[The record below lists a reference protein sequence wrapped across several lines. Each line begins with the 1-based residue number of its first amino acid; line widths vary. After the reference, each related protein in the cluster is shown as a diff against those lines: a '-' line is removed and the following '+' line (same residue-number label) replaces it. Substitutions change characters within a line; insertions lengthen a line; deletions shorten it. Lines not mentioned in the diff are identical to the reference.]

1 MSASARGVAV
11 AALAALLP
19 GVAGQR
25 PVVADEAPQAR
36 ICAEAEQR
44 YQAIL
49 GHLPASTDGPVVL
62 MYKSTF
68 CPPRLAVRA
77 GQTVRWVNVDRRTSH
92 SVWFRDAG
100 RPDSERLFPE
110 EHTDMVIDL
119 APGEHRYVCAP
130 HWNDGM
136 VATIMVER

>member
-1 MSASARGVAV
+1 MSASASGVAV

-25 PVVADEAPQAR
+25 PAVADEAPQAR

-44 YQAIL
+44 YQSIL
-49 GHLPASTDGPVVL
+49 GHPPASADGAVVL
-62 MYKSTF
+62 MYKSSF
-68 CPPRLAVRA
+68 CPPRLVVRA

-92 SVWFRDAG
+92 SVWFKDAG
-100 RPDSERLFPE
+100 RPDSERLFPADY
-110 EHTDMVIDL
+110 TDMVIDL

-136 VATIMVER
+136 VATIMVTR